1 MTLRITRKLLIV
13 IIFISFIGCT
23 LKAVDTEEAGNRD
36 TDKNWVLIA
45 TQSSKYKRT
54 IVSEIK
60 DILKKN
66 NCYVKVVDV
75 RNLNDI
81 SALEYNAVVI
91 LNRCMAGRPDPRV
104 ESFIDT
110 TQQKDKVILLTTGQL
125 DSWKPDSKEV
135 DAMTSAST
143 MSESTK
149 IARTIAGK
157 VLMLLDT
164 QKSS

>member
-1 MTLRITRKLLIV
+1 MRITINILIM
-13 IIFISFIGCT
+13 IIFISLMGCT
-23 LKAVDTEEAGNRD
+23 LEAVDTEEAGNRD
-36 TDKNWVLIA
+36 SDKSWVLIA
-45 TQSSKYKRT
+45 TQSSKFKRSL
-54 IVSEIK
+54 VSEIK
-60 DILKKN
+60 DTLKKN

-75 RNLNDI
+75 RGLNDI
-81 SALEYNAVVI
+81 STLEYNAVVI

-110 TQQKDKVILLTTGQL
+110 TEQKDKVILLTTGQL

-143 MSESTK
+143 MSESAK
-149 IARTIAGK
+149 IAQTIAGK